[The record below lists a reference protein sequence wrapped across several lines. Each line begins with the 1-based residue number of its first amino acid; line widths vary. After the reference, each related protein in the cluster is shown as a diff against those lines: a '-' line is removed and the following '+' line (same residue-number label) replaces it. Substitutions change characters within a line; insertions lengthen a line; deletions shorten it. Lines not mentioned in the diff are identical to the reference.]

1 MAARIVEPS
10 GVKTSIS
17 GTAPTLAV
25 ARQVAPVPADA
36 TSNRAT
42 APLLPGVGPSKET
55 ASVFPERAM
64 ELPLPRL
71 MVAPPPGIWTRDLP
85 NENARAPVLAFSAS
99 TPLGPSTKSRLR
111 AASCRIDSALP
122 AAPPVRPVLVT
133 ENCTEP
139 VKRPDIRSS
148 RFNQGFKSTF
158 SERLTSPESA
168 KNL

>member
-1 MAARIVEPS
+1 MAARIDVPS

-25 ARQVAPVPADA
+25 ARQVAPVPAVA

-42 APLLPGVGPSKET
+42 APLLPAVGPSKET

-71 MVAPPPGIWTRDLP
+71 MLAPPPGTCTSDLGK
-85 NENARAPVLAFSAS
+85 EKASAPVSAFSAS

-111 AASCRIDSALP
+111 AASCKIDSALP

-133 ENCTEP
+133 ENCTELTR
-139 VKRPDIRSS
+139 RPDMRSS
-148 RFNQGFKSTF
+148 F
-158 SERLTSPESA
+158 SEDEV
-168 KNL
+168 